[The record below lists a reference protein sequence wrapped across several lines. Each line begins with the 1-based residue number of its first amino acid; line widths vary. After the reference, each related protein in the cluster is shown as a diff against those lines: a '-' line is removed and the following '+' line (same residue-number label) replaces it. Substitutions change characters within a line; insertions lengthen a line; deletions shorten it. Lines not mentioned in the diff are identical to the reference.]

1 MQRLAK
7 RTCLGIALSVLLSTA
22 TPAAAT
28 TSFSFQFDSAGVPAP
43 EGPLVPPIVGSGTF
57 VSPVNLNAG
66 TYDLSALAGFQ
77 LHFNF
82 LDGNSYSN
90 SDISTPLSGLAIQIM
105 DVGDGTERLFFV
117 ESGAPGSDGGPH
129 GGALDLDNGMNF
141 LSFAPSSFGSY
152 LYQESGA
159 SGQYLAL
166 GSAVPEPSTWAMM
179 LLGFGVI
186 GFAMRSKRTLS
197 PQPRMRYRMRFR
209 RR

>member
-1 MQRLAK
+1 MQRLA
-7 RTCLGIALSVLLSTA
+7 RRAYLGVAVSVLLSTA
-22 TPAAAT
+22 APAAAT
-28 TSFSFQFDSAGVPAP
+28 TTFSFQFDSAGIPAP

-57 VSPVNLNAG
+57 VSPVDLNAG

-77 LHFNF
+77 LQFNF

-90 SDISTPLSGLAIQIM
+90 SDISTPLSGLAVQIT

-117 ESGAPGSDGGPH
+117 ESGAAGSDGGPH
-129 GGALDLDNGMNF
+129 GGALDLDNGANF

-166 GSAVPEPSTWAMM
+166 SNAVPESTTWAMM
-179 LLGFGVI
+179 ILGFGAI
-186 GFAMRSKRTLS
+186 GFTMRASRS
-197 PQPRMRYRMRFR
+197 IRPQLA
-209 RR
+209 